1 MMQNIKTALG
11 VKMKTVVQKSKKN
24 TLLIFSMMFVFKC
37 FEKGF
42 LHPAVCKILY
52 IVSFNAFFII
62 SIDFFS
68 ESVLK

>member
-1 MMQNIKTALG
+1 MQNIKTALG
-11 VKMKTVVQKSKKN
+11 VKLKTVVQKSKIN

-52 IVSFNAFFII
+52 IVSFTFQLFLIPLPLYENFR
-62 SIDFFS
+62 
-68 ESVLK
+68 E